1 MADTGPTYREK
12 NRTTADITAFNSPHR
27 GEREPC
33 DLPFGEG
40 GSIAGR
46 SGKEMMSDARLAA
59 WLQAAVEG
67 AQEVFQPQRQRMCIS
82 LRLEFGLSELL
93 AAEIKVQWLPP
104 CG

>member
-1 MADTGPTYREK
+1 
-12 NRTTADITAFNSPHR
+12 
-27 GEREPC
+27 
-33 DLPFGEG
+33 
-40 GSIAGR
+40 
-46 SGKEMMSDARLAA
+46 MMSDARLAA
-59 WLQAAVEG
+59 WLQAAVEA